1 MFLLSSIHIYYGNA
15 YIYQLYFSIYM
26 HVLVD
31 DSWMDE
37 GSKYM
42 FSFKIGYV
50 WTTRLI
56 CSDHQEQSNKC
67 DGTYRCVMFIL
78 YSIHIHIVMYPP
90 LQIPFLAAKT
100 SNGSEVH
107 P

>member
-1 MFLLSSIHIYYGNA
+1 MELQALKLKLDPIQHVLLFLQLLSSHC
-15 YIYQLYFSIYM
+15 LLF
-26 HVLVD
+26 VL
-31 DSWMDE
+31 
-37 GSKYM
+37 YM

-50 WTTRLI
+50 WTRLI

-90 LQIPFLAAKT
+90 LQIQFLTAKT

>member
-37 GSKYM
+37 ASKYM
-42 FSFKIGYV
+42 VSFKIGYV
-50 WTTRLI
+50 WTIVLTTNSSLI
-56 CSDHQEQSNKC
+56 C
-67 DGTYRCVMFIL
+67 VMEYNIDVYIYCIL
-78 YSIHIHIVMYPP
+78 HTHTQLI
-90 LQIPFLAAKT
+90 
-100 SNGSEVH
+100 
-107 P
+107 